1 MGKSTEEKLFYY
13 IKTGK
18 LHRVRSL
25 FKKYEPSYLTG
36 IVDRKGRT
44 PLHACCLLGD
54 DAIARLLLKN
64 GADTGI
70 TDRDGNTPIH
80 FALKYAIQTVRFSAF
95 DDLIVPLLK
104 ACSRH
109 VLDIENNEGKTANE
123 YVADLKRTYAQR
135 REDLEAERKQQWRQE
150 HEDMSNK
157 EDFIEWERKLQFEAN
172 QEDYSTLYS
181 QDDYLENTVTENT
194 QESYDDWAERII
206 HEKRRKTT
214 SGKQQKTEENK
225 QHQQQEQKARERTQ
239 KLEKEHEAYI
249 TRMSIKRQKL
259 KLSSLLTGYENQ
271 CQAIFCSNSTTN
283 LKFIDLPW
291 PSGGD
296 TKEMIDLVMKWSEL
310 KTAGDDRKKF
320 LKEQQVRWHPD
331 KFLQKCGNRLHF
343 EDREKIIEQVKELSQ
358 EINALLE
365 GEF

>member
-36 IVDRKGRT
+36 IVDRQGRT

-54 DAIARLLLKN
+54 DAIMRLLLKN

-109 VLDIENNEGKTANE
+109 VLDMENNEGKTAKE
-123 YVADLKRTYAQR
+123 YVADLKRAYAQR
-135 REDLEAERKQQWRQE
+135 REDREAERKQQWREE

-157 EDFIEWERKLQFEAN
+157 EDFKSGKEN
-172 QEDYSTLYS
+172 YSLRQTKRI
-181 QDDYLENTVTENT
+181 T
-194 QESYDDWAERII
+194 ESYDDWAERII
-206 HEKRRKTT
+206 HERRRKTT